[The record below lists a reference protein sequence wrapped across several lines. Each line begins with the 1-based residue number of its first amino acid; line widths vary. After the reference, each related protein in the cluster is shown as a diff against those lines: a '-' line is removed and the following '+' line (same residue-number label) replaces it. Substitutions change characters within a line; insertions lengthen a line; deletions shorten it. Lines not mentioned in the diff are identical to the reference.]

1 MAFVCRAERK
11 TDLAKPRSLV
21 GPGTYEAEVQ
31 RESKIPKAFVPFGS
45 METRSKDV
53 SYKEANLPG
62 PGSYNISDNQNG
74 EKIVVSSET
83 EDIKILEISH
93 PNPVFKSGTQRF
105 SQIKEEDITPGPG
118 EYIVK

>member
-11 TDLAKPRSLV
+11 TDLAKTSNMV
-21 GPGTYEAEVQ
+21 GPGAYESEVQ
-31 RESKIPKAFVPFGS
+31 RDNKIPKAFVPFGS

-74 EKIVVSSET
+74 
-83 EDIKILEISH
+83 
-93 PNPVFKSGTQRF
+93 
-105 SQIKEEDITPGPG
+105 
-118 EYIVK
+118 